1 MIRLSST
8 LSDLWEEAEDYVYSF
23 RLSMI
28 SLLADL
34 GGLIAG
40 LIIARYFS
48 LISMYKWT
56 ISLYPGILSVR
67 GVINGIFA
75 GRLTTG
81 LHLGIIK
88 ASLRRNTY
96 EFKILMYSIY
106 TLTIVS
112 SLIMSSIVVVS
123 NVECRV
129 FEIAL
134 KVLTTSVITMCLSFA
149 IVSLL
154 TVSASILSM
163 KLGLDPDYIVYP
175 VMSTVADII
184 ASLCYVA
191 VLYILRENAFFNVL
205 LSLGVTLIAI
215 TLYLFYN
222 YYDEDEYIETIKES
236 IITLTLVS
244 AIVNLTGY
252 ILIKISE
259 YIGRR
264 AEVYI
269 IYPAIID
276 TVGDVGSIVGSKTT
290 TKLALG
296 TIDPSLKALRDNMP
310 EIVGSWLSSILM
322 FMLYALTS
330 GALTLSL
337 DKIYSMVTVLLA
349 TNILSISAIIMLAH
363 LIAIVAY
370 EKGLNPD
377 NFVNPIESTLADII
391 ASLSLYLML
400 ITIS

>member
-48 LISMYKWT
+48 LISMYRWT

-88 ASLRRNTY
+88 ASLSRNTY

-175 VMSTVADII
+175 VMSTVADIV

>member
-48 LISMYKWT
+48 LISMYRWT

-175 VMSTVADII
+175 VMSTVADIV

-337 DKIYSMVTVLLA
+337 DKMYSMVTVLLA